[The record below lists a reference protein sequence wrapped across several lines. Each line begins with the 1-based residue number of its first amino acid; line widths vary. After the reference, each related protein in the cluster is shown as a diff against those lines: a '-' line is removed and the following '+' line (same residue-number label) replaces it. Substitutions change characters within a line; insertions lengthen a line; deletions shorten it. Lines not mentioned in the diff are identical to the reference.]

1 MSILKKKNKTI
12 ERVRQAYK
20 QAPWRV
26 QLRSIGFY
34 LLPVISIAMV
44 TIIYLNISAQAA
56 TAGLKIQNLHE
67 EEEIIQRS
75 IANQR
80 TQFAWL
86 TSYTTMQK
94 RADSLGYVLLDPNT
108 ATYII
113 IPGYQGRETV
123 LMAPLPDQSPIVSAA
138 ADPRFQQSLWDWFY
152 TTFVSSG
159 AQFQGGVR

>member
-1 MSILKKKNKTI
+1 MGILKKKNKTV
-12 ERVRQAYK
+12 ERIKQAYK
-20 QAPWRV
+20 QAPWRA

-34 LLPVISIAMV
+34 LLPVIAIAMV

-56 TAGLKIQNLHE
+56 TAGLKIRNLRE

-86 TSYTTMQK
+86 TSLATIQK
-94 RADSLGYVLLDPNT
+94 RAESLGYVLLDPNA
-108 ATYII
+108 ATYMI
-113 IPGYQGRETV
+113 IPGYQGRETI
-123 LMAPLPDQSPIVSAA
+123 LMAPLPGETAIVPAA

-152 TTFVSSG
+152 STFISSG
-159 AQFQGGVR
+159 VEYQGGVR